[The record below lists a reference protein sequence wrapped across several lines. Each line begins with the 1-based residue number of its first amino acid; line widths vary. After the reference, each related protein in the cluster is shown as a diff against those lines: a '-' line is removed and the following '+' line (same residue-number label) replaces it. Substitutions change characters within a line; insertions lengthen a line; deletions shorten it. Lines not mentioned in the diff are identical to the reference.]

1 MKVTVLKDILSA
13 DDQMAGKNR
22 ELLDSH
28 GITAINIMASPGA
41 GKTSL
46 ILKTI
51 EFLKGK
57 ARVGVIE
64 GDIAGSVDADRI
76 GAEGISVVQINTG
89 GGCHLD
95 AGMVANALASLP
107 LDKIDLLFIEN
118 VGNLVCP
125 AAYRL
130 GEHQRVVLT
139 STPEGDDKPQKYPV
153 MFSEAEVVLI
163 NKIDLLSLLDFDPD
177 KFKRT
182 VTGLNPDVRLFEL
195 SSKTGEGFGEW
206 INWLLAE
213 VKLHRKEPE
222 STTTPK
228 ALAAKMRISPKRLRS
243 TLRSEH
249 PRDDKL
255 KHKPWRI
262 PQPIAKEVEETYKVK
277 KAAKEANKRLK
288 Q

>member
-1 MKVTVLKDILSA
+1 MKVTVTKDILSA
-13 DDQMAGKNR
+13 NDQIAARNR

-28 GITAINIMASPGA
+28 GITAFNIMASPGA

-51 EFLKGK
+51 EFLRGK
-57 ARVGVIE
+57 VRVGVIE

-76 GAEGISVVQINTG
+76 GAVGISVVQINTG

-107 LDKIDLLFIEN
+107 LTEIDLLFIEN

-163 NKIDLLSLLDFDPD
+163 NKIDLLSLLDFNPAT
-177 KFKRT
+177 FKRT
-182 VTGLNPDVRLFEL
+182 VTSLNPHVRIFEV
-195 SSKTGEGFGEW
+195 SSKTGEGFGDW
-206 INWLLAE
+206 IDWLMAE
-213 VKLHRKEPE
+213 IKLRRK
-222 STTTPK
+222 
-228 ALAAKMRISPKRLRS
+228 
-243 TLRSEH
+243 
-249 PRDDKL
+249 
-255 KHKPWRI
+255 
-262 PQPIAKEVEETYKVK
+262 
-277 KAAKEANKRLK
+277 
-288 Q
+288 